1 MEDGGKPESASVG
14 RWKSLRWSFRHLN
27 HTRVQQLL
35 VLFCASA
42 IIITMASIIL
52 SMIVADNYPL
62 GVMAIVDAA
71 TFACL
76 GVSMLLATQKRTL
89 KLSILLV
96 CMSIPTNLVAEILLH
111 GAGAWIGLMLLGL
124 SPFMLGLLAPLWMAS
139 LYTVSLIVFYNI
151 YLAGLPGE
159 AVVFT
164 GRDETYLTAMALS
177 IITVASALAA
187 ILPKKITSAAYAS
200 LNRAAQQESTLKER
214 YAQYAT
220 LASDWHL
227 EINEFGIVTDFFGP
241 GHAAG
246 CNWQTLFYDWE
257 EQAHIFHEALASR
270 SPYEKIRANLRVG
283 DLSRRVECTGH
294 PVFHPDGS
302 FAGYR
307 VIAHDITD
315 KAEAEEKLKVLA
327 MCDRLT
333 GLKNRHAF
341 NASIE
346 TRQSRSDDEE
356 TAVIC
361 IDLDNFKT
369 LNDRQGH
376 ESGDAALAELG
387 LRFREFEE
395 AIPGLEVYRLG
406 GDEFCALLTT
416 RWDPQR
422 IHWLAEQFA
431 EAVFRPI
438 KMADRVIDMA
448 ASIGAAC
455 TGPNKTLANA
465 LERADAAVYEAKSQG
480 GGQCILCAGE
490 IEIRLERRLAIR
502 RELAGAIANGD
513 IRMHYQP
520 IFEVRTGALSG
531 VEALARWTHPVYG
544 NIAPDEFIT
553 IAESSRSIVKLGQYT
568 LRRACCEAL
577 AWMKTNGAT
586 IQLNVNVSPMEIMSE
601 GFTDSLRAILD
612 ETGFP
617 AKLLELEITERGMF
631 EDMDV
636 SRIRLDT
643 IREHGVGISLDDF
656 GTGYS
661 SLSRLETL
669 PIDRIKVDRSF
680 LTQAVESRRA
690 QKLLALLSG
699 IGAIMDV
706 DIVAEGIETEDQLRL
721 VRLAGFSKAQGYL
734 FGKPAPISEL
744 GAANWKP
751 MESEPALRQSA

>member
-1 MEDGGKPESASVG
+1 MEDGGNTDADSTPHSRRH
-14 RWKSLRWSFRHLN
+14 RWSLRLLN
-27 HTRVQQLL
+27 NTRVQQLL

-42 IIITMASIIL
+42 IMIITAFIII
-52 SMIVADNYPL
+52 SMMIDDNYPL
-62 GVMAIVDAA
+62 GVMAVVDAV
-71 TFACL
+71 TFL
-76 GVSMLLATQKRTL
+76 GLAGAILLSLRERTL
-89 KLSILLV
+89 QLAILVV
-96 CMSIPTNLVAEILLH
+96 CMSIPANLVAEILLH

-124 SPFMLGLLAPLWMAS
+124 SPFMFGLLAPLWLAS
-139 LYTVSLIVFYNI
+139 VYSVGLILFFTI
-151 YLAGLPGE
+151 YLALFPGE
-159 AVVFT
+159 AVVFA
-164 GRDETYLTAMALS
+164 GRDETYLTAIALS
-177 IITVASALAA
+177 IITIGSALAA
-187 ILPKKITSAAYAS
+187 ILPKKITGAAYAS
-200 LNRAAQQESTLKER
+200 LNRAVQKESTLKER

-227 EINEFGIVTDFFGP
+227 EIDEFGTVTDFFGP
-241 GHAAG
+241 GHAVG
-246 CNWQTLFYDWE
+246 SNWRTLFHDWE
-257 EQAHIFHEALASR
+257 EQAHIFNNALATQ
-270 SPYEKIRANLRVG
+270 SPYENIRAYLRVG

-341 NASIE
+341 NESVEA
-346 TRQSRSDDEE
+346 RQSQADGDE

-361 IDLDNFKT
+361 IDLDNFKN

-376 ESGDAALAELG
+376 ESGDVALAELG

-395 AIPGLEVYRLG
+395 AIPGLEVFRLG

-438 KMADRVIDMA
+438 KMDDRVIDMA

-490 IEIRLERRLAIR
+490 IEVRLERRLAIR
-502 RELAGAIANGD
+502 RDLAGAIANGD
-513 IRMHYQP
+513 IEMHYQP
-520 IFEVRTGALSG
+520 IFEVRSGALSG

-544 NIAPDEFIT
+544 SIAPDEFIT
-553 IAESSRSIVKLGQYT
+553 IAESSRAIVSLGQYT
-568 LRRACCEAL
+568 LRRACTEAL
-577 AWMKTNGAT
+577 EWMNRHDAA
-586 IQLNVNVSPMEIMSE
+586 IRLNVNISPMEIMTD
-601 GFTDSLRAILD
+601 GFMDSLLTILS

-617 AKLLELEITERGMF
+617 ANLLELEITERGMF
-631 EDMDV
+631 EDMEV
-636 SRIRLDT
+636 SRSLLNAIRD
-643 IREHGVGISLDDF
+643 HGVGISLDDF

-669 PIDRIKVDRSF
+669 PVDRIKVDRSF
-680 LTQAVESRRA
+680 LAQAVESQRA
-690 QKLLALLSG
+690 QKLLALMSG
-699 IGAIMDV
+699 IGGIMDV
-706 DIVAEGIETEDQLRL
+706 DIVAEGIETEAQLRL
-721 VRLAGFSKAQGYL
+721 VRLAGFSKVQGYL
-734 FGKPAPISEL
+734 LGRPAPIADLDASDL
-744 GAANWKP
+744 QP
-751 MESEPALRQSA
+751 RQPAPGLRQRA